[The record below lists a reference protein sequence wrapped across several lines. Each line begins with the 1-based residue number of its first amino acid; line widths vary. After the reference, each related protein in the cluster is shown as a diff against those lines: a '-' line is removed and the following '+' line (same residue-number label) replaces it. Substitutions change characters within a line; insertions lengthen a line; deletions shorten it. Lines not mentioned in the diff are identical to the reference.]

1 MVGGSTNAEAT
12 LYYLYMMAD
21 GNVSYSEEKIF
32 DEICRSLDMDQE
44 EKDAVIQKCN
54 DLMDTE
60 TDAFSVI
67 VREAVDENI
76 CRTKKK
82 GLFTNYN
89 DVSSNCDDSNRIIWN
104 LVNLGCADSVYSEE
118 ERKIVKYLVA
128 KWSVS
133 AEIYQVFIDIADTMQ
148 ALATQKE
155 WIEKTFSRGA
165 ERDKKER
172 EIDLAMKQLRE
183 DVTLTMSESTM

>member
-1 MVGGSTNAEAT
+1 MVGGSTSAEAT
-12 LYYLYMMAD
+12 LYYLYMMSD

-32 DEICRSLDMDQE
+32 DEICRSLDLDQK
-44 EKDAVIQKCN
+44 EKNAVIQKCN
-54 DLMDTE
+54 DLMGAG

-67 VREAVDENI
+67 VREAVDKNI
-76 CRTKKK
+76 CRPKIK

-89 DVSSNCDDSNRIIWN
+89 DISSNCDVSNRVIWN
-104 LVNLGCADSVYSEE
+104 LVNLGYADSFYSEE
-118 ERKIVKYLVA
+118 ERKIVKYLVT

-133 AEIYQVFIDIADTMQ
+133 EEIYQVFIDIANTML
-148 ALATQKE
+148 ALTTQKE
-155 WIEKTFSRGA
+155 WIKKTFPRGA